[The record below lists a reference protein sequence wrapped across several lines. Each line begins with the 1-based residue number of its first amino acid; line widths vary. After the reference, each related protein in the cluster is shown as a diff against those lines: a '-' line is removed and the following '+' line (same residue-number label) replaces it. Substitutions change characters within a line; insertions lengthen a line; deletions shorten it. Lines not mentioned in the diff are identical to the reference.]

1 MSVAFFESPLI
12 WSSQSIVDGGK
23 SLVKRCL
30 IAIEGTHIC
39 NKGKRYEMPAQFI
52 QELGNNLNSEIGNGR
67 EIPMFSNHEK
77 SADSKFGSLDGYV
90 ECRPVVESDLPN
102 PNARNMLGKMALFG
116 IAKMFKNL
124 DEVRSGAIKPLSP
137 GIDMARKLIFEISA
151 VPVASMPG
159 VGLFSYSEV
168 KEQRSQYSELR
179 MKAIESIDT
188 LIESFIQLDRTES
201 EQATGGDLIQK
212 QEWFGD
218 CVADLREIFEL
229 PEIEDG
235 EDSMGGITY
244 SRNPYDREVI
254 KQAGFSMALKPAEKE
269 AVLDEVAD
277 ILDTKPRFE
286 PYKSNILSSRRGKK
300 LAASNAGRGR
310 GG

>member
-1 MSVAFFESPLI
+1 MSTAYFQSPLI
-12 WSSQSIVDGGK
+12 GLSRSIVDGGE

-30 IAIEGTHIC
+30 IAIEGTHVC
-39 NKGKRYEMPAQFI
+39 NKGKKYEMPADFMRD
-52 QELGNNLNSEIGNGR
+52 LGDNLNAEISLGR
-67 EIPMFSNHEK
+67 IIPFFRDHKK
-77 SADSKFGSLDGYV
+77 SAESEFGKLQGFV
-90 ECRPVVESDLPN
+90 ECRPVVESDLPT
-102 PNARNMLGKMALFG
+102 PEARGMLGKMALFG
-116 IAKMFKNL
+116 NVNITHHL
-124 DEVRSGAIKPLSP
+124 DLVRSGAIKALSP
-137 GIDMARKLIFEISA
+137 GIDIARKLIHEISS

-159 VGLFSYSEV
+159 VTLFSYAEV

-179 MKAIESIDT
+179 MKAIESLDT

-201 EQATGGDLIQK
+201 EIATGGDMTQK
-212 QEWFGD
+212 LEWFND

-229 PEIEDG
+229 PEVEDG
-235 EDSMGGITY
+235 EDSMGNVTY

-254 KQAGFSMALKPAEKE
+254 KQAGFSMKLDPAEKD
-269 AVLDEVAD
+269 AVLDRVAD
-277 ILDTKPRFE
+277 IIDVKPTFE

>member
-1 MSVAFFESPLI
+1 MSEAFFESPLI

-39 NKGKRYEMPAQFI
+39 NKGKRYEMPANFI
-52 QELGNNLNSEIGNGR
+52 QELGDNLNLEIGNGR

-77 SADSKFGSLDGYV
+77 SAGSKFGSLDGYV

-159 VGLFSYSEV
+159 VGLFSYAEV
-168 KEQRSQYSELR
+168 KEQRSQYAEVR
-179 MKAIESIDT
+179 MKAIESLDT

-201 EQATGGDLIQK
+201 EQATGGDLTQK

-229 PEIEDG
+229 PEVEEG
-235 EDSMGGITY
+235 EDSMGGLTY
-244 SRNPYDREVI
+244 SKNPYDREVI
-254 KQAGFSMALKPAEKE
+254 KQAGFGMALEPAEKE
-269 AVLDEVAD
+269 AVLDEVAE
-277 ILDTKPRFE
+277 ILELE
-286 PYKSNILSSRRGKK
+286 PPKKHRLGMKRSRSSGS
-300 LAASNAGRGR
+300 LALLQGSS
-310 GG
+310 

>member
-1 MSVAFFESPLI
+1 MSEAFFESPLI

-39 NKGKRYEMPAQFI
+39 NKGKRYEMPANFI
-52 QELGNNLNSEIGNGR
+52 QELGDNLNSEIGNGR

-159 VGLFSYSEV
+159 VGLFSYAEV
-168 KEQRSQYSELR
+168 KEQRSQYAELR

-201 EQATGGDLIQK
+201 ENATGGDLTQK

-229 PEIEDG
+229 PEVED
-235 EDSMGGITY
+235 DSVDGITY
-244 SRNPYDREVI
+244 SQNPYDREVI
-254 KQAGFSMALKPAEKE
+254 KQAGFSMKLDPAEKD
-269 AVLDEVAD
+269 AVLDEVAE
-277 ILDTKPRFE
+277 ILDAKPPAKIPKIGSLKR
-286 PYKSNILSSRRGKK
+286 SRSSGS
-300 LAASNAGRGR
+300 LALLQGSS
-310 GG
+310 